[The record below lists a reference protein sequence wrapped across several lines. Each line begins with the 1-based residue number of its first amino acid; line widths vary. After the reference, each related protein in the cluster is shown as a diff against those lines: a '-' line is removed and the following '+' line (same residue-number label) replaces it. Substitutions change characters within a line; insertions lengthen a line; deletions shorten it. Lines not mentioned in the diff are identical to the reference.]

1 MNTSPRPG
9 RPGFTLMESV
19 IAIGVLAVL
28 ITAFMYAFGPAMSG
42 IRRAINV
49 QEADRM
55 ASTLEREL
63 GTLRPGQE
71 TGGIKTGFDKG
82 YEWIKS
88 SNEPG
93 SAICVYQYRGDPSK
107 QRSDGTLEPVVRSG
121 GRPGSD
127 YIVQPIVRRTNDP
140 LFPKDLEA
148 VSGPVFVVKCTQLV
162 YDQGGLVAG
171 SAGQIRNPVDGKG
184 SSSPDDFTEAV
195 IAFSAE
201 FFGMPANNVDFFQGQ
216 GFQRRFRDLR
226 QPVFTR
232 NLAVRR

>member
-1 MNTSPRPG
+1 MKLPQRRG
-9 RPGFTLMESV
+9 RSGFTLMESV

-49 QEADRM
+49 QEADRL

-71 TGGIKTGFDKG
+71 AGGLKTGFDKA
-82 YEWIKS
+82 YSWIKT

-107 QRSDGTLEPVVRSG
+107 QRSDGTLEPVQRSG
-121 GRPGSD
+121 GTPGKD
-127 YIVQPIVRRTNDP
+127 YIVQPIIRRTNDP
-140 LFPKDLEA
+140 LFSKDIEM
-148 VSGPVFVVKCTQLV
+148 VEGPVFVVKCTQLIF
-162 YDQGGLVAG
+162 DQGGLVAG
-171 SAGQIRNPVDGKG
+171 SPGQIRNPVDGKG
-184 SSSPDDFTEAV
+184 STSPEDFSEAV

-201 FFGMPANNVDFFQGQ
+201 FFSMPANSVEFFRSE
-216 GFQRRFRDLR
+216 GFQRRFRDADK
-226 QPVFTR
+226 PVFTR